1 MNLAKLTDKQR
12 KRIIAEYIEGGTSY
26 RKLAAKY
33 GVTDH
38 TIAQIVKSDRQ
49 FSQKIAQKKEEN
61 AKSVLA
67 HMELKTKDV
76 CRIIDTY
83 LPALLNEEKIEMSSL
98 PQLAT
103 TLGIVLDKFAF
114 TLTEKTGQAVQMGIE
129 DDPITKALKEEFA
142 KDGTI
147 SKAKTNS

>member
-1 MNLAKLTDKQR
+1 MAKLTDKQR
-12 KRIIAEYIEGGTSY
+12 KEIIAEYIQGGTSQ
-26 RKLAAKY
+26 RKLAEKY
-33 GVTDH
+33 HVSPYL
-38 TIAQIVKSDRQ
+38 IRQILKSDKN
-49 FSQKIAQKKEEN
+49 FNQKIAQKKEEN

-114 TLTEKTGQAVQMGIE
+114 TLTEKAGQAAQMGVE

-147 SKAKTNS
+147 NKAKTNS

>member
-1 MNLAKLTDKQR
+1 MAKLTDKQ
-12 KRIIAEYIEGGTSY
+12 KYQI
-26 RKLAAKY
+26 LADRVNGA
-33 GVTDH
+33 
-38 TIAQIVKSDRQ
+38 TIAQLARHYNVSRTTIHRIIHSDA
-49 FSQKIAQKKEEN
+49 KMEKKLTQKKEEN

-114 TLTEKTGQAVQMGIE
+114 TLTEKTGQAAQMGVE

-147 SKAKTNS
+147 SQAKTDS